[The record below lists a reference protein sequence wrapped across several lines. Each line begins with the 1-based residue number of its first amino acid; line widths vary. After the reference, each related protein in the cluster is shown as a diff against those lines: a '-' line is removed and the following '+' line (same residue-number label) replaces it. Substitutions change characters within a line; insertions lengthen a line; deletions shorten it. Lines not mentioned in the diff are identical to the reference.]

1 MSPSKPRSLAPK
13 SAAALSGVTGT
24 GSFGL
29 MIEVNGYPITIN
41 TAALKSL
48 ATDGITFNY
57 DRDPPQELGTLNG
70 LVSWLGSQVGVP
82 ELMQDIEAAPFV
94 GPIIKK
100 LDPTTITAYV
110 EQFDLRIQGSDHQTP
125 PTSFTLAG
133 SVTVQVPP
141 FGPLR
146 ITGFTFGASA
156 VVTLST

>member
-13 SAAALSGVTGT
+13 SAAALSGT

-41 TAALKSL
+41 TAALKNL

-70 LVSWLGSQVGVP
+70 LVSWLGSRVGVP
-82 ELMQDIEAAPFV
+82 DLMQDIEAAPFV
-94 GPIIKK
+94 GPIISK

-110 EQFDLRIQGSDHQTP
+110 EQFDLRIRGSDKHTP

-133 SVTVQVPP
+133 SVTVQVPA
-141 FGPLR
+141 FGPLK

-156 VVTLST
+156 EVTLT